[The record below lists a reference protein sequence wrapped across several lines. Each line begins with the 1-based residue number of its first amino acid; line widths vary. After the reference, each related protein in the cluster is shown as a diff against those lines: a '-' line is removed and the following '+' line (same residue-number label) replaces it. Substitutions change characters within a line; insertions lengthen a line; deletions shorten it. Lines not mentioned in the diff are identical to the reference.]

1 MRPRALA
8 ALAAI
13 VASSGLIGAH
23 VRLHVPSN
31 AKPLYWTN
39 PDSIGIVIQ
48 KAGSDDVPDGSH
60 FTALRNAIAA
70 WGADPGTRARLV
82 EDTSP
87 SQQARTDWSSND
99 IHLIL
104 FDEQNGSGYFPS
116 GSATVAITPVWYS
129 TSSGA
134 ILDAD
139 VLFNGKGFQ
148 FTTSGA
154 AGSFDIQDVGTHELG
169 HLLGLDHS
177 GWAGASMY
185 PYVSTGVLLQR
196 SLSLDDVRGLREAYP
211 AQAFA
216 SITGTVRRAADQ
228 SVVKGAHVVAR
239 DQLGRSAAGALADS
253 SGVFRLRGLE
263 AGTYLVYATPLD
275 QPVSAANLSPGHVVQ
290 TDFASTYGT
299 SVVVAAGQGTAYG
312 DLMVDGDVALSLG
325 RNSDVLPLGVVAGGS
340 AVLSLHGSGLVN
352 GSSLQPSD
360 PLVSVVPLAWMTSS
374 VVFSVDVPAGAEPGH
389 VDLAVVDPF
398 GGLSILPAAME
409 VVPPSP
415 AVDQVA
421 PALGAG
427 AGGTFVTLTG
437 SSFNPGARVVIGPRI
452 YADGESGGCLVV
464 DGSTITLTT
473 STTADGTYDVVVID
487 SSGVEGRAVDGFTFA
502 SIPSLDTVFP
512 PSGQAAGGTEI
523 VLRGKDFVSGLA
535 VRIDGVAQAQVF
547 VDSAKRVRV
556 VTEPGVAGGPYVLE
570 VENPGGA
577 VASAAFS
584 YSPLPDPVLG
594 EVAPASGPAAGGT
607 SVTLTGASFNADCE
621 VWFGANPD
629 TGLGGVPATSLVL
642 LDGSTLAAT
651 TPAHGSGT
659 VSVLVRNA
667 STGQASV
674 LKSGYTF
681 ASSGGGG
688 GGGCHVAPI
697 DGPRGRREAFLSWLA
712 PLLALALLQ
721 ARAWRLRRRLVR
733 A

>member
-1 MRPRALA
+1 MRARPVA

-13 VASSGLIGAH
+13 VASSGLIAAH
-23 VRLHVPSN
+23 VRMHVPGN
-31 AKPLYWTN
+31 GKPLFWMN
-39 PDSIGIVIQ
+39 PDSVGIVIQ

-60 FTALRNAIAA
+60 FTALRNAIAD
-70 WGADPGTRARLV
+70 WGADSGTRVRLI
-82 EDTSP
+82 EDSSA

-104 FDEQNGSGYFPS
+104 FDEQNGSGYFPT

-148 FTTSGA
+148 FTTSGV
-154 AGSFDIQDVGTHELG
+154 AGRFDIQDVAVHELG

-185 PYVSTGVLLQR
+185 PYVSAGVLLQR
-196 SLSLDDVRGLREAYP
+196 SPSLDDVRGLREAYP
-211 AQAFA
+211 AQSFA

-239 DQLGRSAAGALADS
+239 DQLGRSAAGALADA
-253 SGVFRLRGLE
+253 SGVFRLSGLDP
-263 AGTYLVYATPLD
+263 GTYLVYATPLD
-275 QPVSAANLSPGHVVQ
+275 QPVSAANLSPGHAVQ
-290 TDFASTYGT
+290 TDFASSYGT
-299 SVVVAAGQGTAYG
+299 SVVVGAGQGIAYG
-312 DLMVDGDVALSLG
+312 ELRVDPDVTLSLG
-325 RNSDVLPLGVVAGGS
+325 RNSDVLPLAAVAGQS
-340 AVLSLHGSGLVN
+340 AMHSLHGMGLVN

-360 PLVSVVPLAWMTSS
+360 PLVNVVPLAWLTSS

-398 GGLSILPAAME
+398 GGLSILPAALE
-409 VVPPSP
+409 IVPPSP
-415 AVDQVA
+415 AVSQVA
-421 PALGAG
+421 PALGAS
-427 AGGTFVTLTG
+427 AGGTFVTFQG
-437 SSFNPGARVVIGPRI
+437 SNFNPGARVVIGPRI
-452 YADGESGGCLVV
+452 YTDGEPGGCVVV

-473 STTADGTYDVVVID
+473 SATADGTYDVVVID
-487 SSGVEGRAVDGFTFA
+487 STGVEGCAVDGFTFA
-502 SIPSLDTVFP
+502 SIPVLDSVFP
-512 PSGQAAGGTEI
+512 PSGQSTGGTEI
-523 VLRGKDFVSGLA
+523 VLRGKNFVSGLA

-547 VDSAKRVRV
+547 LDSAKRVRV
-556 VTEPGVAGGPYVLE
+556 VTEPGLAGGPYVLE
-570 VENPGGA
+570 LENPGGA

-584 YSPLPDPVLG
+584 YSPLPDPVLSDL
-594 EVAPASGPAAGGT
+594 APASGPAAGGA
-607 SVTLTGASFNADCE
+607 SVTLNGSGFNADCE

-629 TGLGGVPATSLVL
+629 TGTGGTPAASLAL
-642 LDGSTLAAT
+642 LDGSTLVAT
-651 TPAHGSGT
+651 TPAHGSAT
-659 VSVLVRNA
+659 VSVLVRDA
-667 STGQASV
+667 ATGQASV

-688 GGGCHVAPI
+688 GGCHVVPI
-697 DGPRGRREAFLSWLA
+697 DGPRGRHEALLAWLA
-712 PLLALALLQ
+712 PLLALAWIQ
-721 ARAWRLRRRLVR
+721 ARTARQRRRLAR